1 MRNFE
6 ILFDRAELSPIADPA
21 YEPYGNLGFP
31 AAHSDR
37 PWIYANFVQSIDGI
51 ASFLGK
57 HPTGGD
63 ISHSEEDKWLM
74 DLLRAHADAII
85 MGLNTLI
92 EETRAAPDLNKGRG
106 PVYRV
111 QDAALREFRGRLGR
125 GREKV
130 IFVTASARLE
140 QEQYRVF
147 DGDLVD
153 AYVLTTKAGE
163 SRLRESGV
171 RTIIAGE
178 AGFVDLELG
187 LRRLRQELRIK
198 HLLCEGGPTLY
209 GHMSRAGLIDEK
221 FVTISPIEIGLL
233 VPPEQQEQ
241 ESQDIQRGAPAHRP
255 TTFTA
260 PGFLPENAPWWEW
273 MSCRRVGDHEFNR
286 YRRRQ

>member
-1 MRNFE
+1 MRDFE
-6 ILFDRAELSPIADPA
+6 ILFDQAESSPIADPA
-21 YEPYGNLGFP
+21 YAPYGNLGFP
-31 AAHSDR
+31 PPHRDR

-63 ISHSEEDKWLM
+63 ISHSQEDKWLM
-74 DLLRAHADAII
+74 DLLRAHADAIVL
-85 MGLNTLI
+85 GVNTLV
-92 EETRAAPDLNKGRG
+92 EETRAAPELNRGRG

-125 GREKV
+125 GRERV
-130 IFVTASARLE
+130 IFVTGSAGLDAE
-140 QEQYRVF
+140 KYRVF

-163 SRLRESGV
+163 ARLPASGL
-171 RTIIAGE
+171 RTIVAGDE
-178 AGFVDLELG
+178 GFVDLQLA
-187 LRRLRQELRIK
+187 LRRLRQELGIK

-221 FVTISPIEIGLL
+221 FVTISPVEIGLF
-233 VPPEQQEQ
+233 VPPEQQE
-241 ESQDIQRGAPAHRP
+241 ERGAPAHRP

-260 PGFLPENAPWWEW
+260 PGFLPENAPWWQW
-273 MSCRRVGDHEFNR
+273 MSCRKVDDHEFNR
-286 YRRRQ
+286 YRRKR

>member
-1 MRNFE
+1 MRDFQ
-6 ILFDRAELSPIADPA
+6 ILFDQAEPSSVADPA
-21 YEPYGNLGFP
+21 YASYGNLGFP
-31 AAHSDR
+31 AAHADR
-37 PWIYANFVQSIDGI
+37 PWTYANFVQSIDGI

-63 ISHSEEDKWLM
+63 ISHSQEDKWLM

-92 EETRAAPDLNKGRG
+92 EETRDAPELNQGRG

-111 QDAALREFRGRLGR
+111 QDPALREFRARLR
-125 GREKV
+125 KGRERV
-130 IFVTASARLE
+130 IFVTASASLDLKK
-140 QEQYRVF
+140 YRVF

-153 AYVLTTKAGE
+153 AYVLTTKVGEARLQASGARTMVAGE
-163 SRLRESGV
+163 S
-171 RTIIAGE
+171 
-178 AGFVDLELG
+178 GFVDLQLAV
-187 LRRLRQELRIK
+187 RRLRQELGIK

-221 FVTISPIEIGLL
+221 FVTISPVEIGLL
-233 VPPEQQEQ
+233 VPPEQQDQ
-241 ESQDIQRGAPAHRP
+241 EPHDVQRGAPAHRP

-260 PGFLPENAPWWEW
+260 PGFLPENAPWWQW

-286 YRRRQ
+286 YRRR